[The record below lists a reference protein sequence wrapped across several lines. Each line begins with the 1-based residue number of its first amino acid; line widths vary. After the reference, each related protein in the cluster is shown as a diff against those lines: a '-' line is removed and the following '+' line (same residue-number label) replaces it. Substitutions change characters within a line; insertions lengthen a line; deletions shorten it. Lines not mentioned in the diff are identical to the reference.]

1 MAYLLDTNVF
11 IQSWNFDQKPDCCPD
26 FWLWLIQKNQENM
39 VYSIKEVFNE
49 IKRKDDEL
57 ARWVEGING
66 NFFIEINSN
75 VESKLKDIDNWIKA
89 QNYTGAAVDAF
100 KKGADSFL
108 VAHALSV
115 QDGFKVVTL
124 EKRSNS
130 KSKIKIPNVCDN
142 FNIDCITTDEMLRR
156 ERAPFFP

>member
-11 IQSWNFDQKPDCCPD
+11 IQAWNLGYKWDRCSE
-26 FWLWLIQKNQENM
+26 FWHWLVQKNEENII
-39 VYSIKEVFNE
+39 YSIKEVLNE

-66 NFFIEINSN
+66 NFFIEVNSN

-89 QNYTGAAVDAF
+89 QNYAGAAVDAL
-100 KKGADSFL
+100 KKGAGSFL

-130 KSKIKIPNVCDN
+130 KSKIPNVCDS
-142 FNIDCITTDEMLRR
+142 FNIDCIMTDEMLRR

>member
-1 MAYLLDTNVF
+1 
-11 IQSWNFDQKPDCCPD
+11 
-26 FWLWLIQKNQENM
+26 M

-49 IKRKDDEL
+49 IRRKDDEL
-57 ARWVEGING
+57 AEWVEGLDD

-75 VESKLKDIDNWIKA
+75 VEGRLKDIDSWIKT
-89 QNYTGAAVDAF
+89 QNYTDAAVDAF

-115 QDGFKVVTL
+115 QGGFKVVTL

-130 KSKIKIPNVCDN
+130 KNNIKIPDVCDG
-142 FNIDCITTDEMLRR
+142 FKIDCITTDEMLRR